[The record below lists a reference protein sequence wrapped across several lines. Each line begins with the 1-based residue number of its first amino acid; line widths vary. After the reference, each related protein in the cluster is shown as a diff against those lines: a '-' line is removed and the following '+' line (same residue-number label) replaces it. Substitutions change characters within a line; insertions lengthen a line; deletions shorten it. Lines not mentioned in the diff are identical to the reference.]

1 MKQAR
6 LNEGVRSALLKD
18 NTPLA
23 ATEAKPSTCNVVYK
37 NNKIVF
43 SRAMNCSSKDPIF
56 VCHYQLQCSCKV
68 AGKIEYYTFSPYSMH
83 DKHNQNVPFF
93 FSSQAARNGTKMT
106 SNKS

>member
-37 NNKIVF
+37 NN
-43 SRAMNCSSKDPIF
+43 C
-56 VCHYQLQCSCKV
+56 LQQSDELLIKGSHFCLPLPVTMQYCCNV
-68 AGKIEYYTFSPYSMH
+68 AGKIENYTKETHFLLTRCMTNTTRTYH
-83 DKHNQNVPFF
+83 
-93 FSSQAARNGTKMT
+93 FSSPRKLPGMEPK
-106 SNKS
+106 